1 MSATRQHGRSP
12 YRDALEMVLA
22 RPQRVGAPESLSFKQ
37 SWKDGHW
44 YCDGISITP
53 QDGETLADAY
63 DRFLLFKARIDSDL
77 GVFNAR
83 TADDEGGPF

>member
-12 YRDALEMVLA
+12 WREAFELLAA
-22 RPQRVGAPESLSFKQ
+22 RPQRAGAESLSFKQ

-77 GVFNAR
+77 GAAN
-83 TADDEGGPF
+83 GGMAEEEAPF